1 MEQVLRIL
9 YVEDDPLYTEV
20 IRRQFHKAGLAVRV
34 DCVETP
40 EGLRAALMLGQY
52 EVVVS
57 DFAIPWLDPM
67 EPLWLTRE
75 LSPEL
80 PFIFLSGT
88 VGEEQA
94 VETLKQVATDYVFK
108 QRIERLVPAVCRAVE
123 EAGERSR
130 SKQAEAA
137 VERQNLELQSALE
150 ELRKSESQLRIA
162 QQAANVGIWNWDLTT
177 GESVLSEECFHLWG
191 LVPQPGPV
199 VRDWFA
205 LMHPDDRQY
214 TQNLFDAA
222 LESGG
227 PFLGEYRIVGTEGEV
242 RWLMT
247 RGSVVDRDASGRATR
262 VSGVTLDITERKR
275 TEEELQ
281 RAKAAAEQANRTKDH
296 FLAVLSHELR
306 APLTP
311 VVLGVSMLQDR
322 PDLRPGGPRNVGDV
336 LP

>member
-1 MEQVLRIL
+1 M
-9 YVEDDPLYTEV
+9 
-20 IRRQFHKAGLAVRV
+20 
-34 DCVETP
+34 
-40 EGLRAALMLGQY
+40 
-52 EVVVS
+52 
-57 DFAIPWLDPM
+57 
-67 EPLWLTRE
+67 
-75 LSPEL
+75 
-80 PFIFLSGT
+80 
-88 VGEEQA
+88 
-94 VETLKQVATDYVFK
+94 FK

-247 RGSVVDRDASGRATR
+247 RGSVVNRDASGRATR

-322 PDLRPGGPRNVGDV
+322 PDLDPAVRETLEMFYRNVE
-336 LP
+336 LERI